1 MKEEQL
7 HIAICNYIKLQYPN
21 VIFTSESSGIRVFW
35 QQAKKL
41 KSMRSCS
48 GLPDIMIFEPRKQKA
63 GMFLEVKKDGTKIY
77 KKDGELTK
85 DKHLNQQEEILH
97 RLKEKGYFAEFVVGF
112 DEAKV
117 IIDWYMS

>member
-21 VIFTSESSGIRVFW
+21 VIFTSESSGIRVFR